1 MAVADPGIESQRPGR
16 RHLLRTG
23 IDTEDMPAARRDRGG
38 QRPVAA
44 AEIENIVVGSGCE
57 HLDQRSGQIG
67 HEAAVLGV
75 ADGIPSLRLRGI
87 RLAVGRAISWRLR
100 PHCRSG

>member
-1 MAVADPGIESQRPGR
+1 MAVADPRIESQRPGR
-16 RHLLRTG
+16 GHLFQTG
-23 IDTEDMPAARRDRGG
+23 IHSEDTPASRRDRGG

-44 AEIENIVVGSGCE
+44 TEIEDVIVGSGGE
-57 HLDQRSGQIG
+57 HLDQRSRQIG

-75 ADGIPSLRLRGI
+75 AGGIPALRLRGI
-87 RLAVGRAISWRLR
+87 RLAVGRAILWRLR